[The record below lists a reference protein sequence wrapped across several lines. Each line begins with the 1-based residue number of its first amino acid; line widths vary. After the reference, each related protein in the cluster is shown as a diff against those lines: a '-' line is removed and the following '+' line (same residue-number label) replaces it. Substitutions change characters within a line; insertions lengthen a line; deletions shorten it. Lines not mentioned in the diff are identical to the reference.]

1 MKFYTRWVH
10 RVVQAAQLENICIA
24 LSTLMPAFV
33 KLLPLPEEYSRG
45 HFLTIKRDS
54 TFFTVDRSD
63 YMQWHIYSGLPDVSW
78 KKAASIL
85 TSGCVVL
92 DIGANCGQFSLKL
105 AAALLHQKVRQFVI
119 HAYEPNPDIFDLL
132 TANLAL
138 NPELSHHVFCHALAL
153 GKENGEMT
161 LAYNPANSGGGS
173 ITQDPSHP
181 PPIGRWSK
189 FHHPVR
195 MARLDKTVESLSLAN
210 IDFIKIDVE
219 GFEPEVL
226 LGGETVIEK
235 FHPWL
240 YVEITPAWLQGRGH
254 SMEQFIGK
262 LLAWNYELLGEVDKE
277 FIPYLKNEQLFR
289 SLHQFNLLAKPLTF
303 GE

>member
-1 MKFYTRWVH
+1 MKRYTRWAH
-10 RVVQAAQLENICIA
+10 RVVKVLQLENIFIA
-24 LSTLMPAFV
+24 LGTRMPAFV

-45 HFLTIKRDS
+45 DFLTIKRDG
-54 TFFTVDRSD
+54 TFFKVDRSD

-85 TSGCVVL
+85 PSGGVVL

-105 AAALLHQKVRQFVI
+105 AALLQRLDRQFVI
-119 HAYEPNPDIFDLL
+119 HAFEPNPDIFDLL
-132 TANLAL
+132 AANLAL
-138 NPELSHHVFCHALAL
+138 NPGLIHHVFCHSLAL
-153 GKENGEMT
+153 GRETGEIT
-161 LAYNPANSGGGS
+161 LAYNPSNSGGGS

-181 PPIGRWSK
+181 APIGQRSK
-189 FHHPVR
+189 FHHRVK
-195 MARLDKTVESLSLAN
+195 MARLDNTVQSLSLAN
-210 IDFIKIDVE
+210 VDFMKIDVE

-226 LGGETVIEK
+226 LGGESVIEK

-240 YVEITPAWLQGRGH
+240 YVEITPAWFRGRGH
-254 SMEQFIGK
+254 SMEQFIEK
-262 LLAWNYELLGEVDKE
+262 LLAWNYELLGEVDQE

-289 SLHQFNLLAKPLTF
+289 SLHQFNLLAKPLTL